1 MTVDVKQ
8 RSELFVERFRR
19 VSAFFLPQLKTF
31 AAAMRKALIFIS
43 ALCFLAGFVRGED
56 SVEADVGTVENDLG
70 ASREGSRTD
79 NEAVQRE
86 EEAIKLDGLNVAQ
99 VKELR
104 DKAEKF
110 TFQTEVNRIMKLII
124 NSLYRNKDIFLREL
138 ISNASDALDK
148 IRLLSLTDRNVL
160 DTNPELAIRIKCDKE
175 NKILSITDS
184 GIGMTKSDLISNL
197 GTIAK
202 SGTAE
207 FLGKM
212 QETSNTQD
220 LNDMIGQFGVGFY
233 SAFLVSNTVVVTSKH
248 NDDKQYIWQSD
259 SSSYSIVEDPR
270 GDTLKR
276 GTTVSLHLKDEA
288 LDFLEEDTIR
298 ELVKK
303 YSQFINFPI
312 YLWSS
317 KVIQVDED
325 EDDEE
330 KPVKE
335 DESKKED
342 STEDKVTDEEDD
354 AKVEDAE
361 EEKKTKKVDKT
372 VWDWELLNDS
382 KPIWTLKPSDVED
395 KDYNDFY
402 KALTKDTQDPLA
414 KIHFV
419 AEGEV
424 TFKSLLFIPKVQPGD
439 SFNRYGTKSDN
450 IKLYV
455 RRVFITDKF
464 TDMMPNYLS
473 FIRGIV
479 DSDDLPLNVSR
490 ENLQQHKLIKV
501 IKKKLIRKVLD
512 MIKKIP
518 KEEYE
523 KFWKEYS
530 TNVKLGVIE
539 DAQNRARLS
548 KLLMFHS
555 STQKSLTSLTD
566 YVSRMKAKQQH
577 IYYIAGSSEGEVR
590 KSPFVERLDKK
601 GYEVLY
607 LTEAVDEYA
616 ISALPEFDGK
626 KFQNV
631 AKEGFSLDE
640 GDKAKERMEQMKST
654 FDPLVKWLNDVLKDH
669 ISKAQVSERLTDSPC
684 ALVASMFG
692 WTGNM
697 ERLAIS
703 NAHQKTDDPQKTYYL
718 NQKKTLE
725 VNPRHP
731 LIRELLRRVE
741 VDTTDETAK
750 DIALMMFKTATLR
763 SGYMLRETA
772 SFADSVE
779 QLMRKSL
786 GISLDEVPEEEEVQ
800 EEESASAEAETDNE
814 SEKIIDMDA
823 NEEEE
828 EEKHDEL

>member
-1 MTVDVKQ
+1 
-8 RSELFVERFRR
+8 
-19 VSAFFLPQLKTF
+19 
-31 AAAMRKALIFIS
+31 
-43 ALCFLAGFVRGED
+43 
-56 SVEADVGTVENDLG
+56 
-70 ASREGSRTD
+70 
-79 NEAVQRE
+79 
-86 EEAIKLDGLNVAQ
+86 
-99 VKELR
+99 
-104 DKAEKF
+104 
-110 TFQTEVNRIMKLII
+110 
-124 NSLYRNKDIFLREL
+124 
-138 ISNASDALDK
+138 
-148 IRLLSLTDRNVL
+148 
-160 DTNPELAIRIKCDKE
+160 
-175 NKILSITDS
+175 
-184 GIGMTKSDLISNL
+184 
-197 GTIAK
+197 
-202 SGTAE
+202 
-207 FLGKM
+207 
-212 QETSNTQD
+212 
-220 LNDMIGQFGVGFY
+220 
-233 SAFLVSNTVVVTSKH
+233 
-248 NDDKQYIWQSD
+248 
-259 SSSYSIVEDPR
+259 
-270 GDTLKR
+270 
-276 GTTVSLHLKDEA
+276 LKDEA
-288 LDFLEEDTIR
+288 LDFLEPDTIKT
-298 ELVKK
+298 LVKK

-312 YLWSS
+312 HLWNS
-317 KVIQVDED
+317 KIVQVDAE
-325 EDDEE
+325 EVEEE

-335 DESKKED
+335 D
-342 STEDKVTDEEDD
+342 TEKDADKTEEEDD
-354 AKVEDAE
+354 TKVEEDVE
-361 EEKKTKKVDKT
+361 EEKKPKKIDKT

-382 KPIWTLKPSDVED
+382 KPIWTMKPSEVEE
-395 KDYNDFY
+395 KEYIEFY
-402 KALTKDTQDPLA
+402 KTLTKDNQEPLA
-414 KIHFV
+414 KIHFI

-424 TFKSLLFIPKVQPGD
+424 TFKSVLFIPQVQPSD

-512 MIKKIP
+512 MIKKIS
-518 KEEYE
+518 KEDYQ

-530 TNVKLGVIE
+530 TNIKLGIIE

-548 KLLMFHS
+548 KLLQFQS
-555 STQKSLTSLTD
+555 STQKELTLLSD
-566 YVSRMKAKQQH
+566 YVSRMKPNQQH
-577 IYYIAGSSEGEVR
+577 IYYVAGSSEEEVR

-616 ISALPEFDGK
+616 LSALPEFEGK

-640 GDKAKERMEQMKST
+640 GEQAKERLEQLKTT
-654 FDPLVKWLNDVLKDH
+654 FEPLVKWLNDILRDH

-703 NAHQKTDDPQKTYYL
+703 NAHQKSDDPQKSYYL

-725 VNPRHP
+725 INPRHP

-741 VDTTDETAK
+741 VDSSDQTAK
-750 DIALMMFKTATLR
+750 DMALMMFRTATLR

-786 GISLDEVPEEEEVQ
+786 GISIDEVPEEEETH
-800 EEESASAEAETDNE
+800 EEEAASSDAEAEKISDVDAE
-814 SEKIIDMDA
+814 DEKD
-823 NEEEE
+823 EE
-828 EEKHDEL
+828 HDEL

>member
-1 MTVDVKQ
+1 MK
-8 RSELFVERFRR
+8 
-19 VSAFFLPQLKTF
+19 
-31 AAAMRKALIFIS
+31 KALILIS
-43 ALCFLAGFVRGED
+43 ILFFVAGFVRGED
-56 SVEADVGTVENDLG
+56 EVDENVGTVENDLG

-79 NEAVQRE
+79 DGVVQRE

-99 VKELR
+99 IKELR
-104 DKAEKF
+104 EKAEKF
-110 TFQTEVNRIMKLII
+110 MFQTEVNRMMKLII

-148 IRLLSLTDRNVL
+148 IRLLSLTDKNVL
-160 DTNPELAIRIKCDKE
+160 DTNPELAIRIKSDKE

-184 GIGMTKSDLISNL
+184 GIGMTKKDLITNL

-212 QETSNTQD
+212 QEASNNQD

-233 SAFLVSNTVVVTSKH
+233 SAFLVSNTVIVTSKH

-259 SSSYSIVEDPR
+259 SNSYSIVEDPR

-298 ELVKK
+298 NLVKK

-317 KVIQVDED
+317 KVVQVDEEED
-325 EDDEE
+325 EQAKD
-330 KPVKE
+330 
-335 DESKKED
+335 DESKKDEP
-342 STEDKVTDEEDD
+342 STEDKVTEEEDD

-361 EEKKTKKVDKT
+361 EEKKTKKVEKT

-382 KPIWTLKPSDVED
+382 KPIWTLKPSEVEE
-395 KDYNDFY
+395 KDYNEFY
-402 KALTKDTQDPLA
+402 KTLTKDTQDPLA
-414 KIHFV
+414 KIHFI

-424 TFKSLLFIPKVQPGD
+424 TFKSLLFIPKVQPSD
-439 SFNRYGTKSDN
+439 SFNRYGTKADN

-530 TNVKLGVIE
+530 TNIKLGVIE

-548 KLLMFHS
+548 KLLSFQS
-555 STQKSLTSLTD
+555 STQKGMTSLSE
-566 YVSRMKAKQQH
+566 YVSRMKPNQQH
-577 IYYIAGSSEGEVR
+577 IYYIAGSSEEEVK

-607 LTEAVDEYA
+607 LTEAVDEYT

-631 AKEGFSLDE
+631 AKEGFTLDE
-640 GDKAKERMEQMKST
+640 GEKAKERMEQLKST
-654 FDPLVKWLNDVLKDH
+654 FEPLVKWLNDILKDH
-669 ISKAQVSERLTDSPC
+669 ISKALVSERLTDSPC

-703 NAHQKTDDPQKTYYL
+703 NAHQKSDDPQKAYYL

-725 VNPRHP
+725 INPRHP

-741 VDTTDETAK
+741 VDTADQTAK
-750 DIALMMFKTATLR
+750 DIALMMFRTATLR

-779 QLMRKSL
+779 QLMRKTL
-786 GISLDEVPEEEEVQ
+786 GISLDEVPEEEEAQ
-800 EEESASAEAETDNE
+800 EEESASAETEAGSE
-814 SEKIIDMDA
+814 SEKIMGMDE
-823 NEEEE
+823 NEEGKD

>member
-1 MTVDVKQ
+1 M
-8 RSELFVERFRR
+8 
-19 VSAFFLPQLKTF
+19 
-31 AAAMRKALIFIS
+31 MRKLIILLTATF
-43 ALCFLAGFVRGED
+43 LLAGCARAELEVLE
-56 SVEADVGTVENDLG
+56 EVGTVENDLG

-79 NEAVQRE
+79 DEVVKRE
-86 EEAIKLDGLNVAQ
+86 EESINIDALNVAQ
-99 VKELR
+99 KKELR
-104 DKAEKF
+104 DIAEKH
-110 TFQTEVNRIMKLII
+110 TFKTEVNRVMKLII
-124 NSLYRNKDIFLREL
+124 NSLYRNKDIYLREL

-148 IRLLSLTDRNVL
+148 IRFLSLTDKSVM
-160 DTNPELAIRIKCDKE
+160 DSNPELAIRIKSDKE
-175 NKILSITDS
+175 NKILSIMDS
-184 GIGMTKSDLISNL
+184 GIGMTKSDLINNL

-212 QETSNTQD
+212 QNTTNPED
-220 LNDMIGQFGVGFY
+220 LSDMIGQFGVGFY
-233 SAFLVSNTVVVTSKH
+233 SAFLVADKVTVISKH
-248 NDDKQYIWQSD
+248 NDDKQHIWESD
-259 SSSYSIVEDPR
+259 SNTYSVVEDER

-276 GTTVSLHLKDEA
+276 GTIINMHLKDEA
-288 LDFLEEDTIR
+288 LDFLEQDTIMT
-298 ELVKK
+298 LVKK

-312 YLWSS
+312 YLWRS
-317 KVIQVDED
+317 KVVQVEEED
-325 EDDEE
+325 EEEEQKTEE
-330 KPVKE
+330 KAGAS
-335 DESKKED
+335 DENV
-342 STEDKVTDEEDD
+342 TEEEDD
-354 AKVEDAE
+354 TKVEDAE
-361 EEKKTKKVDKT
+361 EEKKSKKVDKT

-382 KPIWTLKPSDVED
+382 KPIWTLKPSEVAD
-395 KDYNDFY
+395 KDYSEFY
-402 KALTKDTQDPLA
+402 KTLTKDTQDPLA
-414 KIHFV
+414 KIHFI

-424 TFKSLLFIPKVQPGD
+424 TFKSVLFIPTVQPGD

-518 KEEYE
+518 KEVFD

-530 TNVKLGVIE
+530 TNIKLGVIE

-548 KLLMFHS
+548 HLLRFQS
-555 STQKSLTSLTD
+555 STQKGITSLAD
-566 YVSRMKAKQQH
+566 YVSRMKPNQQY
-577 IYYIAGSSEGEVR
+577 IYYIAGASEDEVR

-607 LTEAVDEYA
+607 LTEAVDEYT
-616 ISALPEFDGK
+616 ISALPEFDSK

-631 AKEGFSLDE
+631 AKEGFILED
-640 GDKAKERMEQMKST
+640 GAKAKERMEQLKTT
-654 FDPLVKWLNDVLKDH
+654 FDPLLKWLNENLKDY

-725 VNPRHP
+725 INPRHP

-741 VDTTDETAK
+741 QDATDRTAK
-750 DIALMMFKTATLR
+750 DIALMMFRTATLR

-772 SFADSVE
+772 GFAESIE
-779 QLMRKSL
+779 QLMRKTL
-786 GISLDEVPEEEEVQ
+786 GISLDEVPEEEEIQ
-800 EEESASAEAETDNE
+800 EEESTDGGVDAEEKASDIDAEED
-814 SEKIIDMDA
+814 
-823 NEEEE
+823 EEGED
-828 EEKHDEL
+828 KHDEL

>member
-1 MTVDVKQ
+1 M
-8 RSELFVERFRR
+8 
-19 VSAFFLPQLKTF
+19 
-31 AAAMRKALIFIS
+31 
-43 ALCFLAGFVRGED
+43 
-56 SVEADVGTVENDLG
+56 
-70 ASREGSRTD
+70 
-79 NEAVQRE
+79 
-86 EEAIKLDGLNVAQ
+86 
-99 VKELR
+99 
-104 DKAEKF
+104 
-110 TFQTEVNRIMKLII
+110 
-124 NSLYRNKDIFLREL
+124 
-138 ISNASDALDK
+138 
-148 IRLLSLTDRNVL
+148 
-160 DTNPELAIRIKCDKE
+160 
-175 NKILSITDS
+175 
-184 GIGMTKSDLISNL
+184 
-197 GTIAK
+197 
-202 SGTAE
+202 
-207 FLGKM
+207 
-212 QETSNTQD
+212 
-220 LNDMIGQFGVGFY
+220 
-233 SAFLVSNTVVVTSKH
+233 
-248 NDDKQYIWQSD
+248 
-259 SSSYSIVEDPR
+259 
-270 GDTLKR
+270 
-276 GTTVSLHLKDEA
+276 HLKDEA

-298 ELVKK
+298 NLVKK

-317 KVIQVDED
+317 KVVQVDEEED
-325 EDDEE
+325 EQAKD
-330 KPVKE
+330 
-335 DESKKED
+335 DESKKEE
-342 STEDKVTDEEDD
+342 SATEDKVTEEEDD

-382 KPIWTLKPSDVED
+382 KPIWTLKPSEVEE
-395 KDYNDFY
+395 KDYNEFY
-402 KALTKDTQDPLA
+402 KTLTKDTQDPLA

-424 TFKSLLFIPKVQPGD
+424 TFKSLLFIPKVQPSD
-439 SFNRYGTKSDN
+439 SFNRYGTKADN

-530 TNVKLGVIE
+530 TNIKLGVIE

-548 KLLMFHS
+548 KLLLFHS
-555 STQKSLTSLTD
+555 STQKGMTTLSD
-566 YVSRMKAKQQH
+566 YVSRMKPNQQH
-577 IYYIAGSSEGEVR
+577 IYYIAGSSEEEVK

-607 LTEAVDEYA
+607 LTEAVDEYT

-631 AKEGFSLDE
+631 AKEGFTLDE
-640 GDKAKERMEQMKST
+640 GEKAKERMEQLKST
-654 FDPLVKWLNDVLKDH
+654 FEPLVKWLNDILKDH

-703 NAHQKTDDPQKTYYL
+703 NAHQKSDDPQKTYYL

-725 VNPRHP
+725 INPRHP

-741 VDTTDETAK
+741 VDTTDQTAK
-750 DIALMMFKTATLR
+750 DIALMMFRTATLR

-779 QLMRKSL
+779 QLMRKTL
-786 GISLDEVPEEEEVQ
+786 GISLDEVPEEEEAQ
-800 EEESASAEAETDNE
+800 EEESASAETEAESE
-814 SEKIIDMDA
+814 SEKIMDMDE
-823 NEEEE
+823 NDEDKD